1 MIAWQSKGVPIARDT
16 RGRMSAGRLR
26 DVPQNGS
33 DRRIAVIRSAA
44 GQPTNVGRH
53 RLLFD
58 LA

>member
-33 DRRIAVIRSAA
+33 GRRIAVIRSAA

-53 RLLFD
+53 PLLFD